1 MTDHQH
7 TATLQTSRPDITRT
21 RWHESAHEPLD
32 EGEVRLRVQHFAVT
46 ANNVTYAN
54 LGAAMDYWRFF
65 PQQDGD
71 WACVP
76 VWGYAEVVD
85 SRCAGVTT
93 GERFFGF
100 LPFASDV
107 TMRPERVGRRGFV
120 DAAPH
125 RVDLPALYNNYVNV
139 AGDPSHRSELDAY
152 NALLR
157 PLFMTSYLIADWL
170 ADEAF
175 FGAEAVVISSA
186 SSKTAYGTAYALS
199 RLPDR
204 DGRVVIGLSSPDHVA
219 FAEGLG
225 LYDEVLA
232 YDDVADLPA
241 DRPTV
246 YVDISGS
253 TRVRRAVHEHCTA
266 LRHSCAVGM
275 THWQEAPS
283 GRSVPDPQPELFFA
297 PAQAERR
304 AAEVGRAEFFAAS
317 GRAMEGFVATIAR
330 PEDPMMTVAWHRGRE
345 AAEAAYHVVLEGRSD
360 PRSAAMVSF

>member
-1 MTDHQH
+1 MSEHPN
-7 TATLQTSRPDITRT
+7 TATLQTARRDITRT
-21 RWHESAHEPLD
+21 RWHESEHEELD
-32 EGEVRLRVQHFAVT
+32 EGEVRLRVEHFALT
-46 ANNVTYAN
+46 ANNATYAN
-54 LGAAMDYWRFF
+54 LGEAMGYWRFF

-76 VWGYAEVVD
+76 VWGYAEVVL
-85 SRCAGVTT
+85 SRCPGVTT

-107 TMRPERVGRRGFV
+107 TMRPERVGPHGFV

-125 RVDLPALYNNYVNV
+125 RVDLPPLYNSYVNV
-139 AGDPSHRSELDAY
+139 AGDPSHAPDLDAY

-157 PLFMTSYLIADWL
+157 PLFMTSYLIADYL
-170 ADEAF
+170 AGQAF

-199 RLPDR
+199 RLADL
-204 DGRVVIGLSSPDHVA
+204 DGRVVVGLSSPDHVA
-219 FAEGLG
+219 FVEGLG

-232 YDDVADLPA
+232 YDDVAALPA

-253 TRVRRAVHEHCTA
+253 SRVRRAVHEHCTA

-275 THWQEAPS
+275 THWQEAPTEEA
-283 GRSVPDPQPELFFA
+283 VPDPQPEFFFA

-304 AAEVGRAEFFAAS
+304 ATELGRAEFFTAS
-317 GRAMEGFVATIAR
+317 AGAMAGFVERVSR
-330 PEDPMMTVAWHRGRE
+330 PEDPMMGIAWHRGRE
-345 AAEAAYHVVLEGRSD
+345 AAEKAYHVVVDGRSD
-360 PRSAAMVSF
+360 PNTAIMVAP